1 MGPLSRSPP
10 CTGYQSWRLV
20 ASADVAI
27 ADDQQADWINLVLR
41 NHIAIVQSALQLLGV
56 LMDVVG
62 VFTLASAM
70 STSVAERARKFG
82 IMQTLGAVPGSH
94 HRDRGC

>member
-41 NHIAIVQSALQLLGV
+41 NHIAIVQSALQLL
-56 LMDVVG
+56 
-62 VFTLASAM
+62 
-70 STSVAERARKFG
+70 
-82 IMQTLGAVPGSH
+82 
-94 HRDRGC
+94 